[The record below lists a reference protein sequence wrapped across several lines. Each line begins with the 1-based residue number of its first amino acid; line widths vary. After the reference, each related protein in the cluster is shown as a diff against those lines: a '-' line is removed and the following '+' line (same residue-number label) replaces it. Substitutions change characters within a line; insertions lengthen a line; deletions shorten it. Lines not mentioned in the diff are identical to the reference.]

1 MSLHILNRA
10 RVYGSDKGNAMNI
23 YQKLAQIQQE
33 IRCPKNLEN
42 TFGGYKY
49 RSAETILESLKP
61 IMAKHKVMLLLID
74 DIKQIG
80 DRHYV
85 MAEAKLIDLEEETS
99 VSTYAFAR
107 ESLERPKMDAAQ
119 LTGSASSY
127 ARKYALNGLLLLDDV
142 KDPDTNE
149 FTKQQM
155 DKPRQKAKGLSPQE
169 VDMFTADLLQAG
181 ANIQKICQRYKV
193 KNLSELT
200 ADQANEIIALVRGNG
215 NNRNS

>member
-1 MSLHILNRA
+1 MT
-10 RVYGSDKGNAMNI
+10 I

-33 IRCPKNLEN
+33 IKCPKDKNN
-42 TFGGYKY
+42 DFGGYKY
-49 RSAETILESLKP
+49 RSAESILEALKP
-61 IMAKHKVMLLLID
+61 IMAAHKVMLILND
-74 DIKQIG
+74 DIRIVG
-80 DRHYV
+80 DRFYV
-85 MAEAKLIDLEEETS
+85 MAEAKMIDLESETTI
-99 VSTYAFAR
+99 STYAFAR
-107 ESLERPKMDAAQ
+107 ETLERPKMDAAQ

-149 FTKQQM
+149 FTRQQM
-155 DKPRQKAKGLSPQE
+155 DKPKPRPKGMTTIE

-193 KNLSELT
+193 KDLSELT

>member
-1 MSLHILNRA
+1 MT
-10 RVYGSDKGNAMNI
+10 I

-33 IRCPKNLEN
+33 IKCPKDKNN
-42 TFGGYKY
+42 DFGGYKY
-49 RSAETILESLKP
+49 RSAESILEALKP
-61 IMAKHKVMLLLID
+61 IMAAHKAMLILND
-74 DIKQIG
+74 DIRIVG
-80 DRHYV
+80 DRFYV
-85 MAEAKLIDLEEETS
+85 MAEAKMIDLESETTI
-99 VSTYAFAR
+99 STYAFAR
-107 ESLERPKMDAAQ
+107 ETLERPKMDAAQ

-149 FTKQQM
+149 FTRQQM

-193 KNLSELT
+193 KDLSELT

-215 NNRNS
+215 NNRYH

>member
-1 MSLHILNRA
+1 MT
-10 RVYGSDKGNAMNI
+10 I

-85 MAEAKLIDLEEETS
+85 MAEAKMIDLEGETS

-107 ESLERPKMDAAQ
+107 ETLDRPKMDASQ
-119 LTGSASSY
+119 ITGSASSY

-142 KDPDTNE
+142 KDADTDE
-149 FTKQQM
+149 FTRQQM
-155 DKPRQKAKGLSPQE
+155 PRQKTVQRLTPQE
-169 VDMFTADLLQAG
+169 VDMFTTDLLQAG
-181 ANIQKICQRYKV
+181 ANIQTICKRYKV
-193 KNLSELT
+193 KGLDELT
-200 ADQANEIIALVRGNG
+200 ADQANEIIAIVKGNG
-215 NNRNS
+215 NNRNH

>member
-1 MSLHILNRA
+1 
-10 RVYGSDKGNAMNI
+10 MNI

-99 VSTYAFAR
+99 VSTFAFAR

-149 FTKQQM
+149 FARQQQERPKQNKKNSIDFDEFAFKLM
-155 DKPRQKAKGLSPQE
+155 DAGVNTANLCAHYKVERLEDLSPEQVKDIE
-169 VDMFTADLLQAG
+169 VKLNG
-181 ANIQKICQRYKV
+181 V
-193 KNLSELT
+193 K
-200 ADQANEIIALVRGNG
+200 
-215 NNRNS
+215 RNH

>member
-1 MSLHILNRA
+1 
-10 RVYGSDKGNAMNI
+10 MNI
-23 YQKLAQIQQE
+23 YQKLAAIQQE

-149 FTKQQM
+149 FARQQQERPKQNKKNSIDFDEFAFKLM
-155 DKPRQKAKGLSPQE
+155 DANVNIKALCES
-169 VDMFTADLLQAG
+169 
-181 ANIQKICQRYKV
+181 YKV
-193 KNLSELT
+193 DKLESLT
-200 ADQANEIIALVRGNG
+200 PEQVKDIEVKLNG
-215 NNRNS
+215 VKRNH

>member
-1 MSLHILNRA
+1 MHILNRA
-10 RVYGSDKGNAMNI
+10 RACGSDKGDVMNI
-23 YQKLAQIQQE
+23 YQKLAAIQQE
-33 IRCPKNLEN
+33 IKCPKDKNN
-42 TFGGYKY
+42 DFGGYKY
-49 RSAETILESLKP
+49 RSAESILEALKP

-74 DIKQIG
+74 DIRQIG

-149 FTKQQM
+149 FTRQQQ
-155 DKPRQKAKGLSPQE
+155 DKRQKQNKGRRLTWDEAVLFGQDLIKAGSSE
-169 VDMFTADLLQAG
+169 AEICKEYGVSDLLAFTVND
-181 ANIQKICQRYKV
+181 ANAIMAK
-193 KNLSELT
+193 L
-200 ADQANEIIALVRGNG
+200 NG
-215 NNRNS
+215 NNRNH